1 MSKRSLCSIAVTV
14 VSAPAICDQPTR
26 CLHELARR
34 HCNQPKVRAA
44 ACRGS
49 FNQGI
54 EGQERFI
61 VTALLGTLT
70 ISLAV
75 TVLLLLAFI
84 VWRERRSAALVRAA
98 GQLEGIVR
106 SGRFA
111 ERIRAHG
118 PAAEFAESANRLL
131 EQMAMKDL
139 MIGERERSLVGLLAG
154 LQEAVAV
161 HREHIVF
168 ANERFAALTGSP
180 GAEQLTG
187 KTIADLLHPDYTELV
202 TEHLRRSLAG
212 EPALERLEVELHPDG
227 SGATARVELS
237 AVRID
242 YQGGPALLLTL
253 VEMGP
258 RSMPVTATTR
268 ARPTAWETLDSLGE
282 GIITT
287 DVSGRIDYVNQAGEQ
302 LLGVSAVDALG
313 KTITDIIQL
322 LDESDRRSLGDPV
335 RHCLAT
341 QTKVTS
347 GRRGLMV
354 SRNGAEERSVELT
367 VTPLKGQKGDLVG
380 TVVVVRD
387 VSELRGITRQM
398 SYQASHDALTGL
410 VNRREF
416 ERRLEEALQT
426 AHTND
431 SKHVLCYLDLD
442 RFKAVNDT
450 CGHMAGDGMLREVA
464 ALIKEA
470 VRDSDTVGRLGGD
483 EFGLLLVGCPLDKA
497 RQIADDVVRKIS
509 DYRFVWKDKIFN
521 IGVSV
526 GLIEISRESGAP
538 EEVMSAADS
547 ACYVAKRQGNH
558 VHVYSA
564 RDEAVARHRGEI
576 QWLQRL
582 QAALKDNRFEL
593 MAQPIIA
600 AAGTDTGPALEVLL
614 RLQDDKVP
622 GGISPAE
629 FLRAAERYRL
639 MSDVDRW
646 VVQTTLTAL
655 GRGGIR
661 LPSTRSLSI
670 NLSGQTLGDPQFLE
684 FVVDVLDRTGVLPNQ
699 LCFEVTENSVITNIE
714 HAQRFI
720 GVLHGMG
727 CQFALDDFGRGL
739 SSFGNLKNLS
749 LDYLKID
756 GTFIRNLAVDSVN
769 QAMVAAMIKLARTLN
784 FQVIAEQVEDAG
796 ALDAARKMGVDFMQ
810 GYYLGRPQPMARVIP
825 ARTLV

>member
-1 MSKRSLCSIAVTV
+1 MS
-14 VSAPAICDQPTR
+14 
-26 CLHELARR
+26 
-34 HCNQPKVRAA
+34 
-44 ACRGS
+44 
-49 FNQGI
+49 
-54 EGQERFI
+54 
-61 VTALLGTLT
+61 ALLGTLT

-75 TVLLLLAFI
+75 AVLLLLGFI
-84 VWRERRSAALVRAA
+84 LWRERRSAALTRAA
-98 GQLEGIVR
+98 GQLEVIVR
-106 SGRFA
+106 AGKFA
-111 ERIRAHG
+111 ERIRVNG
-118 PAAEFAESANRLL
+118 PASEFAESANRLL

-139 MIGERERSLVGLLAG
+139 MIGERERSLVGLLSG
-154 LQEAVAV
+154 LHEAVAV
-161 HREHIVF
+161 NREHIVF
-168 ANERFAALTGSP
+168 ANERFAALTGRPCDPRSAAGGIP
-180 GAEQLTG
+180 RDAGSTAAEHLTG
-187 KTIADLLHPDYTELV
+187 KKVADLLHPDYTELV
-202 TEHLRRSLAG
+202 TEHLRRALAG
-212 EPALERLEVELHPDG
+212 EPGLERLEIEMHPDNQG
-227 SGATARVELS
+227 GTARVELS

-258 RSMPVTATTR
+258 RAMPVAANAR
-268 ARPTAWETLDSLGE
+268 GRPTAWETLDSLGE

-302 LLGVSAVDALG
+302 LMGVTAVDALG
-313 KTITDIIQL
+313 KSITDIIQL
-322 LDESDRRSLGDPV
+322 LDEGDRRSLGDPV

-341 QTKVTS
+341 QSKVTV
-347 GRRGLMV
+347 GRRGLMI
-354 SRNGAEERSVELT
+354 SRNGNEERSVELT

-387 VSELRGITRQM
+387 VSELRGITKQM

-416 ERRLEEALQT
+416 ERRLEEALAT
-426 AHTND
+426 AHTNEA
-431 SKHVLCYLDLD
+431 KHVLAYLDLD

-464 ALIKEA
+464 ALIKET

-521 IGVSV
+521 VGISV

-538 EEVMSAADS
+538 DEVMSAADS
-547 ACYVAKRQGNH
+547 ACYVAKKQGNH

-582 QAALKDNRFEL
+582 QSALKDNRFEL

-600 AAGTDTGPALEVLL
+600 STATDTGPALEVLL
-614 RLQDDKVP
+614 RLQDDNVP

-646 VVQTTLTAL
+646 VVQTALTAL

-661 LPSTRSLSI
+661 LPGNRSLSI

-684 FVVDVLDRTGVLPNQ
+684 FVVDVLDRTGVSPAQ

-796 ALDAARKMGVDFMQ
+796 ALDAAKKMGVDFLQ
-810 GYYLGRPQPMARVIP
+810 GYYLGRPQPLARVMP
-825 ARTLV
+825 ARSIGG